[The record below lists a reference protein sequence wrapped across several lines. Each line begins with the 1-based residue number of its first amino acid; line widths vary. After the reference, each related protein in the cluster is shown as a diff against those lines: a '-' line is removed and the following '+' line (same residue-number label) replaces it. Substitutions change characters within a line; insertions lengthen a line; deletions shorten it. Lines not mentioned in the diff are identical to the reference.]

1 MLHKEFMHGK
11 LAIDIWKEG
20 DEYLGKIY
28 YQTAS
33 GTRNFYFDIPQD
45 INNIAQALQSH
56 LDTEVAKIIYEEITD
71 RYNDTLVRIQQ
82 TEEFI
87 TSGAEVG
94 HNTAQEI
101 LFPPFVPSVA
111 STTTTIWNIGGTITA
126 IWNIGATPI
135 ITDGYY
141 DRLSLTPET
150 SDSYISGNHLSV
162 LSMEEYDIARENG
175 SLHDQVYLVYNN
187 N

>member
-1 MLHKEFMHGK
+1 MLHKEFMGGK
-11 LAIDIWKEG
+11 LVIDIWRDR
-20 DEYLGKIY
+20 DEYLGEIHY
-28 YQTAS
+28 RTAS
-33 GTRNFYFDIPQD
+33 GIWDYYFNIPQD
-45 INNIAQALQSH
+45 INNIAWALQSH

-71 RYNDTLVRIQQ
+71 RYNDTLVEIQRR
-82 TEEFI
+82 EPL
-87 TSGAEVG
+87 TSGADVG
-94 HNTAQEI
+94 HNTVQEI
-101 LFPPFVPSVA
+101 LFPPFVSSA
-111 STTTTIWNIGGTITA
+111 AGTTTTICNIGGPTTA

-141 DRLSLTPET
+141 DRLSLVPDT
-150 SDSYISGNHLSV
+150 SDYISGNHLSV

>member
-1 MLHKEFMHGK
+1 MLHKEFMDGK
-11 LAIDIWKEG
+11 LVIDVREEG

-33 GTRNFYFDIPQD
+33 GTWNYYFDIPQD

-71 RYNDTLVRIQQ
+71 RYNDTLVEIQQ
-82 TEEFI
+82 TEDFI

-94 HNTAQEI
+94 HNTVQGV
-101 LFPPFVPSVA
+101 LFPPFVPSVVGI
-111 STTTTIWNIGGTITA
+111 TTTIWNIGGTITA
-126 IWNIGATPI
+126 IWNIGATPT

-141 DRLSLTPET
+141 DSLLPPPNI
-150 SDSYISGNHLSV
+150 SNSYVSGNRLSV